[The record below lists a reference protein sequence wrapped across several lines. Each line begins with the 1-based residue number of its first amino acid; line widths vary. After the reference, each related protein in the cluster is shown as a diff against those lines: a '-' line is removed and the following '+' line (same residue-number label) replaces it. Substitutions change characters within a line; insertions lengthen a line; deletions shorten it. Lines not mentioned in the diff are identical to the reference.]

1 MHTNQRRHSS
11 GHGLGGSAAQKTYK
25 GVITFNL
32 KIFLAERRWLGLQG
46 WNYTCCALKL
56 KPCCTKEGEH
66 PPFLH
71 QRALHKHTR
80 PGWSLQERYVFLI
93 IKGNSKGKQW
103 PGEHAIQ
110 QKPNPEPNSTD
121 GYTACCNARADARE
135 ETSHKPNRQTIQS
148 LASGFFSCQPCLMS
162 SHNGWLLCRKQQRK
176 RLKRSM
182 CHTASIGNRQCQV
195 SIAVSCTC
203 QCALEPLL
211 HFQK

>member
-1 MHTNQRRHSS
+1 MKDIQGCYHIQLENFP
-11 GHGLGGSAAQKTYK
+11 GWEEVVG
-25 GVITFNL
+25 F
-32 KIFLAERRWLGLQG
+32 LGLKLPMLCSKVKTMLCQG
-46 WNYTCCALKL
+46 RGAPTPSPPNITAQTWVESA
-56 KPCCTKEGEH
+56 GEK
-66 PPFLH
+66 
-71 QRALHKHTR
+71 A
-80 PGWSLQERYVFLI
+80 FLI

-195 SIAVSCTC
+195 SIAVSCVC
-203 QCALEPLL
+203 QYALEPLL